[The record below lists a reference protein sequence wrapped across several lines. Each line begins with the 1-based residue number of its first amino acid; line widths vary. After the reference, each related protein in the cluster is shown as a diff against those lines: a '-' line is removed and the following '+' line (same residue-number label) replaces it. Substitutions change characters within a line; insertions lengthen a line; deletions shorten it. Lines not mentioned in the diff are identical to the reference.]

1 MTAIT
6 FDTHKFVRRLVE
18 DGATEKQAQAHVEAL
33 QEALGSHAQTFAEG
47 LATKADLKELEL
59 VTKTSLKELEL
70 RLTLR
75 LGGIV
80 MAGIAVL
87 GVAVKLL

>member
-1 MTAIT
+1 MTTVT

-33 QEALGSHAQTFAEG
+33 QEALGSHTQTSTEG
-47 LATKADLKELEL
+47 LATKTD
-59 VTKTSLKELEL
+59 LKELEL

-87 GVAVKLL
+87 GVVVKLL